1 MNTVDLILIAALSL
15 FALRG
20 YFKGL
25 FREIFSLV
33 GLVAGFLLAAR
44 YDERLAAWLAESWK
58 TSFIFLRAASFVA
71 IFFLVSLAFNLIG
84 WLLHRSAGVLFLQG
98 INRIGGVLVGAG
110 KGAALIG
117 LAVLFLVSTPLMPRR
132 AQATLGHS
140 YLGSSFQH
148 LAQQLIALGKSR
160 FIDPAEPAAV
170 DRNTANERRGV

>member
-117 LAVLFLVSTPLMPRR
+117 LAVLFLVSTPMPRR